1 MHHQQSQSS
10 RARFIAG
17 GALSLSR
24 FFVVTILVMA
34 GAAVYAQ
41 DLRYIEYDT
50 DLTSPASHRERR
62 EKLMADIGENAVA
75 IFYSAPVR
83 NRNADVDY
91 EYRQDDNFYYLTGFR
106 EPNAILFLVPKGMSV
121 KDPQDTTTTI
131 TVREILFVQPRNALR
146 ETWTGRR
153 YGPEGAMKLR
163 GLQYATTNDQLQSLY
178 NRVMFSVRPTILY
191 VPPFTSDFSGEIAEL
206 MRPIMNAIDNMKTRH
221 SQVELRDPSPKVYRM
236 RAIKSEE
243 EIQLLTRATQISALA
258 HNQAMMSCEPGMYE
272 YELSAIYEY
281 VFRKMGA
288 EYAGYPNIVGAAE
301 NSIILHYNTN
311 RRQIKNGDMV
321 LADCA
326 AEYRGY
332 SSDVT
337 RSWPSNGRFSPAQ
350 RAIYQIVLDA
360 QNAAIGMMKPGVA
373 WNDVSTK
380 VEEVI
385 EDGLFK
391 LGLIKEMNRREF
403 RKFYLHGIGH
413 PVGLNVHDISLPVL
427 EAGMVYTIEPGI
439 YIGER
444 EDVDAKYHNIGVRIE
459 DVVLVTA
466 AGPKLLSSDSP
477 REISEIEALMK
488 KKGIGNQ
495 PLK

>member
-1 MHHQQSQSS
+1 MVSMRIHM
-10 RARFIAG
+10 
-17 GALSLSR
+17 
-24 FFVVTILVMA
+24 VVVLTMA
-34 GAAVYAQ
+34 VVLATVAQ
-41 DLRYIEYDT
+41 DIRYLEYDT

-62 EKLMADIGENAVA
+62 EKLMAEIGEDAAA

-83 NRNADVDY
+83 NRNGDVDY
-91 EYRQDDNFYYLTGFR
+91 QYRQDDNFYYLTGFK
-106 EPNAILFLVPKGMSV
+106 EPNAILMLVPKGV
-121 KDPQDTTTTI
+121 AVADPQDTTRRI
-131 TVREILFVQPRNALR
+131 TVKEILLVQPRNALR

-163 GLQYATTNDQLQSLY
+163 GLQYATTNDQLQTLY
-178 NRVMFSVRPTILY
+178 SRMMFTVRPSVLY
-191 VPPFTSDFSGEIAEL
+191 LPPFPSDFSGEIAEL
-206 MRPIMNAIDNMKTRH
+206 MRPVINSIDNMKTRH
-221 SQVELRDPSPKVYRM
+221 SQVELRDPSPRVYRM
-236 RAIKSEE
+236 RAIKSKE
-243 EIQLLTRATQISALA
+243 EIALLTKATQISVVA

-288 EYAGYPNIVGAAE
+288 EYAGYNNIVGSAE
-301 NSIILHYNTN
+301 NSIILHYDSN
-311 RRQIKNGDMV
+311 RRQIKDGDIV

-337 RSWPSNGRFSPAQ
+337 RTWPANGKFTPAQ

-360 QNAAIGMMKPGVA
+360 QNAAIAMMKPGVA
-373 WNDVSTK
+373 WNDVSATVEGI
-380 VEEVI
+380 VEE
-385 EDGLFK
+385 GLFK
-391 LGLIKEMNRREF
+391 LGLVKEKNRREF

-413 PVGLNVHDISLPVL
+413 PVGLNVHDVSLPIL

-439 YIGER
+439 YIGEV
-444 EDVDAKYHNIGVRIE
+444 EGVDSKYHNIGVRIE
-459 DVVLVTA
+459 DVVLITET
-466 AGPKLLSSDSP
+466 GSQLLSSDSP
-477 REISEIEALMK
+477 REISAIEALMK